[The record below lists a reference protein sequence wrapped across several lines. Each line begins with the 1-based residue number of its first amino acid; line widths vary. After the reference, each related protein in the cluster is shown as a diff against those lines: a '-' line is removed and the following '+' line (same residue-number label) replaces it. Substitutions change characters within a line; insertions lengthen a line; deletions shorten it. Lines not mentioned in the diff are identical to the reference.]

1 MPPSS
6 KRPRVAFVVQR
17 CGNEVNGGAE
27 LACLQVAQRLSAHWD
42 TEVLTTCALDYMTW
56 ANHYPVG
63 AEAVGST
70 RIRRFTVDQPRDV
83 EHFNRLSEQLHTRR
97 TSAPLSEQEAWMRA
111 QGPLSSALTDYIRA
125 NRESYDLFIFFGYLY
140 AQTYFNLPL
149 VADRAVLAP
158 LAHDEWPI
166 YLSMWE
172 SFFALPKE
180 FIFLTQEEKDF
191 VAKRFQRLRVD
202 GQIAALGVE
211 LQSKPNTQRF
221 RETTGIK
228 GDFLLYAGRI
238 DPSKGCSQLFAD
250 FLAAKTNWRIPHKLV
265 LVGRAAMDIP
275 KHEDIIP
282 LGFVS
287 DELKTDAMAACDW
300 LVMPSPHESFS
311 YALLE
316 AWLCGRP
323 TLATKDSEV
332 LVGHCRR
339 SRGGLWY
346 SNGMELAAAL
356 TCITA
361 EEKEALGREGQLY
374 VKRNYSWVSILPRYC
389 ILCEKN
395 IGIA

>member
-6 KRPRVAFVVQR
+6 KRPKVAFVVQR
-17 CGNEVNGGAE
+17 CGIEVNGGAE
-27 LACLQVAQRLSAHWD
+27 LACLQVAQQLSAHWD

-56 ANHYPVG
+56 ANHYPAG
-63 AEAVGST
+63 TEAVGST
-70 RIRRFTVDQPRDV
+70 QVRRFAVDQPRNV
-83 EHFNRLSEQLHTRR
+83 EHFNKLSQQIHSRR

-111 QGPLSSALTDYIRA
+111 QGPLSSTLTDYIRA
-125 NRESYDLFIFFGYLY
+125 NRETYDLFIFFGYLY

-166 YLSMWE
+166 YLSMWD
-172 SFFALPKE
+172 SFFALPKQ

-191 VAKRFQRLRVD
+191 VAKRFPDLRVA

-211 LQSKPNTQRF
+211 LQSHPNPQRF

-228 GDFLLYAGRI
+228 GEFLLYAGRV
-238 DPSKGCSQLFAD
+238 DPSKGCSQLFTD
-250 FLAAKTNWRIPHKLV
+250 FLAAKASWQIPHKLV
-265 LVGRAAMDIP
+265 LVGRAAMEIP
-275 KHEDIIP
+275 QHEDIIP

-311 YALLE
+311 YVILE
-316 AWLCGRP
+316 AWLSGRP
-323 TLATKDSEV
+323 V
-332 LVGHCRR
+332 LVTHDSAVLIGHCRR

-346 SNGMELAAAL
+346 ANGAEFAAAL
-356 TCITA
+356 ACI
-361 EEKEALGREGQLY
+361 EPDERGMMGRNGRDY
-374 VKRNYSWVSILPRYC
+374 VLDNYSWSTITPRYTA
-389 ILCEKN
+389 ILS
-395 IGIA
+395 